1 MKSVQGIASFREVGG
16 GFGYRSDP
24 QPPNSG
30 GSCSPNKGHE
40 LTKQQARAHQSRG
53 TSNKNLLHGEGRY
66 LHAVFGILRIRVADN
81 DTILAWFK
89 VVQNQIV

>member
-1 MKSVQGIASFREVGG
+1 MKSMQGITTFREVGG

-24 QPPNSG
+24 QPPNLG
-30 GSCSPNKGHE
+30 GTCSPNKG
-40 LTKQQARAHQSRG
+40 ARAHRTTGS
-53 TSNKNLLHGEGRY
+53 SDKNLLHGEGRY

-81 DTILAWFK
+81 DAILARFK